1 MQFAGEGLKLP
12 LILRIDLDCTEIST
26 TTSPIS
32 SRSTSIMAKSKSGQ
46 KTTSGDS
53 NRACKKSRSSAKS
66 TGCTKAKSS
75 RKSSKEPHTKQKKS
89 RPNKITPTKISKK
102 KPVKVKIEGKQKNKT
117 SLVKRE
123 KGDKQSATERRKV
136 DSEKPHRA
144 SSASRERSGGHGRKT
159 PPSPASKSSK
169 RSAMNEYETP
179 PPSKKSH
186 KLMPSAS
193 QSSARG
199 TPSSNS
205 SKQSSLSARKK
216 LFERPSS
223 ANVNWMCSEDLSRI
237 IIASDSKADADEVR
251 AWSFKKKI
259 AAVGKLYAP
268 SALIL
273 PFAALATKYNI
284 DISGMDTTVEFRTRN
299 KAITTITD
307 LVLEIIGETGNDTK

>member
-123 KGDKQSATERRKV
+123 KGDKQSGRKV

-144 SSASRERSGGHGRKT
+144 SSASGERSGGHGRKT

-193 QSSARG
+193 QLSARG

-205 SKQSSLSARKK
+205 SKQSSLSACKK

-223 ANVNWMCSEDLSRI
+223 ANVNWMCSEDLSRV